1 MTLKPANYKSRSTK
15 GTSLTGGNGM
25 GYVYAEIELTNED
38 HVALHRHGM
47 LAENE
52 IKRVTCKAL
61 VDSGAWDLVISEEVR
76 QRLNLPLIE
85 RRVVKMADE
94 SLMEL
99 DVAGPIEVRFKHKK
113 TIVDAAVIMPGT
125 SEVLLGAYPMEGLDV
140 MIDPKGERL
149 LVNPPWPNNPKA
161 YIRSIKQA
169 SLSI

>member
-1 MTLKPANYKSRSTK
+1 MTLKPANYKHRNTK
-15 GTSLTGGNGM
+15 GTSLTGGRGM

-38 HVALHRHGM
+38 HVVLHRHGI
-47 LAENE
+47 LPENE

-61 VDSGAWDLVISEEVR
+61 VDSGAWDLVISEEIR
-76 QRLNLPLIE
+76 QLLNLPVTE
-85 RRVVKMADE
+85 RRVVKMADD

-99 DVAGPIEVRFKHKK
+99 DVVGPIEVRFENKK
-113 TIVDAAVIMPGT
+113 TIVDAVIMPGT

-161 YIRSIKQA
+161 YIRSIKQV